1 MGRSDVGAHQVKI
14 WLFRHLRAGIGLMMV
29 LMGLSASPALAKT
42 LSPEDLRK
50 KQEGWYPT
58 GLPLVN
64 YTTETG
70 LGYGARVYL
79 YNNGQRSDPD
89 FDSTPYF
96 VRSYLQFFQTTNGQA
111 YHDINLDMPQFLGT
125 NWRLTSESNYKYA
138 FSANYFGFGAA
149 DADAGLVDQTGKR
162 YATHE
167 EYQAFLDSGP
177 PDALL
182 QKYDKYH
189 YEKLATRWV
198 ASRRIIDWLEFVV
211 GFEVGLVDID
221 DWAGKRIDEGDVQGI
236 SAPTRLT
243 RDADQLIGT
252 DGGWT
257 NQLVL
262 GFKIDWLDFEP
273 NPKQGFLGE
282 YIAELSSALIGSDFD
297 YVRQT
302 FSVRGFYT
310 LWKRLTLGARTAMTY
325 VTQEAPFFEMAEMTF
340 FNSRF
345 ASVGG
350 IRTNRGLLS
359 SRHIAPGMT
368 LAQAELRYFIGDTV
382 IFGQRFGL
390 QPTAFVDSGNVY
402 DTFGDIFAEP
412 RFAQYKVSYGG
423 GLVIPWN
430 LSTLIHIYL
439 GFSEEGETIS
449 INFNNTF

>member
-1 MGRSDVGAHQVKI
+1 M
-14 WLFRHLRAGIGLMMV
+14 
-29 LMGLSASPALAKT
+29 
-42 LSPEDLRK
+42 
-50 KQEGWYPT
+50 
-58 GLPLVN
+58 
-64 YTTETG
+64 
-70 LGYGARVYL
+70 
-79 YNNGQRSDPD
+79 
-89 FDSTPYF
+89 
-96 VRSYLQFFQTTNGQA
+96 RSYLQFFQTTNGQA

-125 NWRLTSESNYKYA
+125 NWRLTSETNYKYA

-262 GFKIDWLDFEP
+262 GFKMDWLDFEP

-282 YIAELSSALIGSDFD
+282 YIAELSSAFIGSDFD

-412 RFAQYKVSYGG
+412 RFAQYKVSYG
-423 GLVIPWN
+423 VAW
-430 LSTLIHIYL
+430 
-439 GFSEEGETIS
+439 
-449 INFNNTF
+449 